1 MILKPRATNNV
12 SASIFSSAL
21 IAIISNSLLRF
32 ALSIFWAQNLKNGP
46 TIIFAKDNSI
56 IFMLVLIAILHT
68 QLMKKRV
75 SSHFSCVP
83 TTEVF
88 LREDPRNS
96 DRAIAININDDRG
109 QPAGLKIILIVFK
122 PARQPSEQ
130 IRRILDV
137 NADDLTKRQ
146 HPRLWLALESRTH
159 DFFPFC
165 TNSTTT
171 INNLLVI
178 S

>member
-1 MILKPRATNNV
+1 MRATNV
-12 SASIFSSAL
+12 STSISRSAL
-21 IAIISNSLLRF
+21 LAIIVNSLLRF
-32 ALSIFWAQNLKNGP
+32 TLSILWAQNLKNSP

-56 IFMLVLIAILHT
+56 IFVLVLIAVLHT
-68 QLMKKRV
+68 QLVKKSV
-75 SSHFSCVP
+75 GSHFSCVP

-109 QPAGLKIILIVFK
+109 QPAGLKIILIIFK
-122 PARQPSEQ
+122 PARQPSKQ

-146 HPRLWLALESRTH
+146 HPRLWLTLESRTH
-159 DFFPFC
+159 DFFLFAQIQQLPLIIF
-165 TNSTTT
+165 
-171 INNLLVI
+171 
-178 S
+178 